1 MLCIAVVKS
10 RKKKFWIIFTA
21 VIAVI
26 VVGVAIG
33 AGIIASN
40 LKKAEGANVFAENP
54 HGFVKLGVR
63 PLGERNIFM
72 TNFDKMSADELK
84 EAALKMYLDA
94 GNNFKINDVVVYDN
108 CLSSFSV
115 LNIVNTVN
123 IDSVIIKN
131 DDEYFRIDYRLK
143 NKTPFLDAFKS
154 FEKQINDGLELVLT
168 ERTYATAESET
179 AVYQKV
185 RNAHIDENKSP
196 YAIWDDP
203 SYTVFTEQRD
213 KPIFSPSQEGVYG
226 LTAHTVTMDTIESA
240 DINYFKAEGYYEI
253 NMVLDVNNPVTT
265 EAAVGNIRKGSGDE
279 NANFD
284 KLDIVFS
291 VWDNGYIRAFKM
303 EESWKANAMG
313 IELLK
318 FASVFNYNMFFS
330 YASEDCNL
338 AEYPDY
344 VEFMENGGEDMLINF

>member
-1 MLCIAVVKS
+1 MLCMSVAKS
-10 RKKKFWIIFTA
+10 GKKRFWIIFTA

-26 VVGVAIG
+26 VAGVAVGV
-33 AGIIASN
+33 GIVASN

-54 HGFVKLGVR
+54 HGFIKLGVR
-63 PLGERNIFM
+63 PSGERNIYM
-72 TNFDKMSADELK
+72 TSFDKMSAEELK

-94 GNNFKINDVVVYDN
+94 GINFKMNDVVVYDN
-108 CLSSFSV
+108 CHTSFSV
-115 LNIVNTVN
+115 LNIVNLVN
-123 IDSVIIKN
+123 IDSVVIKN
-131 DDEYFRIDYRLK
+131 DDEYFRVDYRLK

-154 FEKQINDGLELVLT
+154 FEKQINDSLELVLT

-185 RNAHIDENKSP
+185 RNAYIDENKSP

-203 SYTVFTEQRD
+203 KYTVFTEQRD
-213 KPIFSPSQEGVYG
+213 KPIFSPYQEGVYG
-226 LTAHTVTMDTIESA
+226 LTAHTVTTDTIESA

-253 NMVLDVNNPVTT
+253 NIVLDVNNPVTT
-265 EAAVGNIRKGSGDE
+265 ETAVGNIRKGSGDE

-284 KLDIVFS
+284 KLNIVFS
-291 VWDNGYIRAFKM
+291 VWDNGYLRAFKM

-318 FASVFNYNMFFS
+318 FASVFNYDMYFS

-338 AEYPDY
+338 AEYYDY
-344 VEFMENGGEDMLINF
+344 VKFMESGGTEIFN